1 MTHTDFNDRMPVQAD
16 ARTMSRRRL
25 AKIAV
30 TALAVAGFGAAGLSG
45 VLARHSDGFDDDFV
59 SGPSGGSGWD
69 DDDFGSGGSSGS
81 GGSGGSGWDDDDWVF
96 GSGGS
101 GGSGWDD

>member
-1 MTHTDFNDRMPVQAD
+1 MTHTDFSDRTPVPAD
-16 ARTMSRRRL
+16 ARAMSRRRL

-45 VLARHSDGFDDDFV
+45 ALARHSDGFDDDFV
-59 SGPSGGSGWD
+59 SGPSGGSG
-69 DDDFGSGGSSGS
+69 
-81 GGSGGSGWDDDDWVF
+81 GSGGSGWDDDDWGF
-96 GSGGS
+96 SSGGS